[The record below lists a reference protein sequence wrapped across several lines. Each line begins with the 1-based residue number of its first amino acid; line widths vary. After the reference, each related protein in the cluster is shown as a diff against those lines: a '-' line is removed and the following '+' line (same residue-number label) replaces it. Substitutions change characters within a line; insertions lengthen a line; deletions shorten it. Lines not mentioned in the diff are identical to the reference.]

1 MKIALKLAYLGD
13 NYYGFQRQPGLA
25 TVDSEVRR
33 ALEKIGVI
41 HGDFCYAGRTD
52 RGVSALG
59 QVIDFWIDEDKAY
72 LTRPRC
78 VNGRLPR
85 DIWTW
90 AWAVAPI
97 GFSARWNALWRE
109 YRYLLWHPGLDIEK
123 MRPAAERLLGEHDFR
138 NFSSAKVG
146 TVKTV
151 QKLEIT
157 ERNGLFIFDIRAD
170 GFLWNMVRKIVG
182 SLEKMGTGQRDMNW
196 FSDLLRPDLK
206 HGAPTAPAE
215 GLILMEVGY
224 QGLEWQ
230 VDDYSRERAAGG
242 LVATVQKRMAGAMV
256 AREMEWEMIEKGADR
271 LSRQAKR

>member
-13 NYYGFQRQPGLA
+13 NYYGFQRQPDQV
-25 TVDSEVRR
+25 TVDSEVRK
-33 ALEKIGVI
+33 ALAQIGVI

-59 QVIDFWIDEDKAY
+59 QVIDFWIDEDKEK

-90 AWAVAPI
+90 AWARAPI
-97 GFSARWNALWRE
+97 GFSARWNAQWRE
-109 YRYLLWHPGLDIEK
+109 YRYLLWHPGLDMEK
-123 MRPAAERLLGEHDFR
+123 MRGAAVLLLGEHDFR

-151 QKLEIT
+151 QKLEIS
-157 ERNGLFIFDIRAD
+157 EQNGLFIFDIRAD

-182 SLEKMGTGQRDMNW
+182 ALEKVGAGQKDMSW
-196 FSDLLRPDLK
+196 FCDLLRPELN

-215 GLILMEVGY
+215 GLILMDVGY
-224 QGLEWQ
+224 GGLDWQ
-230 VDDYSRERAAGG
+230 VDEYSRARAAKG
-242 LVATVQKRMAGAMV
+242 LAVTVQSRMAGANV
-256 AREMEWEMIEKGADR
+256 AREMEKGMR
-271 LSRQAKR
+271 P

>member
-13 NYYGFQRQPGLA
+13 GYYGFQRQPDLV
-25 TVDSEVRR
+25 TIDSEVRK
-33 ALEKIGVI
+33 ALERIGVI

-59 QVIDFWIDEDKAY
+59 QVIDFWIDEDKAR

-90 AWAVAPI
+90 AWAVAPV

-109 YRYLLWHPGLDIEK
+109 YRYSLWHPGLDIEL
-123 MRPAAERLLGEHDFR
+123 MRSAAEMLLGEHDFR
-138 NFSSAKVG
+138 NFSSAKVD

-151 QKLEIT
+151 QKLEISSQS
-157 ERNGLFIFDIRAD
+157 GLFVFDIRAS
-170 GFLWNMVRKIVG
+170 GFLWNMVRKMVGALEKVG
-182 SLEKMGTGQRDMNW
+182 SGQKDMGW
-196 FSDLLRPDLK
+196 FCDLLRPELN

-215 GLILMEVGY
+215 GLILMDVGY
-224 QGLEWQ
+224 EGLAWQ
-230 VDDYSRERAAGG
+230 VDEYSRARAATA
-242 LVATVQKRMAGAMV
+242 LSATVQRRMAGANV
-256 AREMEWEMIEKGADR
+256 ARTIQMAM
-271 LSRQAKR
+271 KR

>member
-13 NYYGFQRQPGLA
+13 AYYGFQRQPDLV
-25 TVDSEVRR
+25 TVDSEVRK
-33 ALEKIGVI
+33 ALLKIGVI
-41 HGDFCYAGRTD
+41 NGDFCYAGRTD

-72 LTRPRC
+72 LARPRC

-109 YRYLLWHPGLDIEK
+109 YRYLLWHPGLDLQI
-123 MRPAAERLLGEHDFR
+123 MRECAELLKGEHDFR
-138 NFSSAKVG
+138 NFSSAKVD

-151 QKLEIT
+151 TKLEIL
-157 ERNGLFIFDIRAD
+157 EQNGLFVLDIRAN

-182 SLEKMGTGQRDMNW
+182 ALEKVGAGERSEKW
-196 FSDLLRPDLK
+196 FSDLLRPELN

-215 GLILMEVGY
+215 GLMLMDVGY
-224 QGLEWQ
+224 EGLEWQ
-230 VDDYSRERAAGG
+230 VDDYSRQRAATA
-242 LVATVQKRMAGAMV
+242 LAATVQKRMAMAQV
-256 AREMEWEMIEKGADR
+256 ARAMQEAME
-271 LSRQAKR
+271 Q

>member
-13 NYYGFQRQPGLA
+13 GYYGFQRQPDVV

-33 ALEKIGVI
+33 ALSKIGVI

-59 QVIDFWIDEDKAY
+59 QVIDFWIDEDNAKLA
-72 LTRPRC
+72 RPRC

-109 YRYLLWHPGLDIEK
+109 YRYLLWHPGLDLEL
-123 MRPAAERLLGEHDFR
+123 MRKSAQMLLGEHDFR
-138 NFSSAKVG
+138 NFSSAKVD
-146 TVKTV
+146 TIKTV
-151 QKLEIT
+151 LKLEVS
-157 ERNGLFIFDIRAD
+157 EQSGLFIFDIRAS

-182 SLEKMGTGQRDMNW
+182 ALEKVGSGQKDMTW
-196 FSDLLRPDLK
+196 FSDLLCPEK
-206 HGAPTAPAE
+206 NHGAPTAPAE
-215 GLILMEVGY
+215 GLILMDVGY
-224 QGLEWQ
+224 EGLDWQ
-230 VDDYSRERAAGG
+230 VDEYSRARAATA
-242 LVATVQKRMAGAMV
+242 LATVVQKRMAGAIV
-256 AREMEWEMIEKGADR
+256 ARVLEESMIDDR
-271 LSRQAKR
+271 V